1 MTEEQIRQ
9 GQALLNNIWRVERV
23 SDSLEK
29 AVVRVDRNTSGWCY
43 EQPEVEIEL
52 LPEEQDALV
61 SLREAYIEV
70 LRTANNRKLSELK
83 QKFEEL

>member
-9 GQALLNNIWRVERV
+9 GHALLNNIRSVERV
-23 SDSLEK
+23 SDGLEK
-29 AVVRVDRNTSGWCY
+29 AVVRVNKNASGWHY
-43 EQPEVEIEL
+43 EQPEDEIEL